1 MWGHPTLGVLLIY
14 IRRRG
19 VRKEYYNSKGDLSRL
34 REVVRSS
41 HGSPLPVG
49 LFIPYEKAWSAVK
62 EFMETDGA
70 LPTSIEWIAN
80 RDLPPNTFPDP
91 ERPARR

>member
-1 MWGHPTLGVLLIY
+1 
-14 IRRRG
+14 
-19 VRKEYYNSKGDLSRL
+19 
-34 REVVRSS
+34 VVRSS

-91 ERPARR
+91 ERPAPR